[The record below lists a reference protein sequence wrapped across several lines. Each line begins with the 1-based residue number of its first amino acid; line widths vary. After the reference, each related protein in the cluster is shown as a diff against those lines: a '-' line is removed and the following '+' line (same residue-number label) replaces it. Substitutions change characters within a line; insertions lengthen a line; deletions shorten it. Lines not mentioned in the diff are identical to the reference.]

1 MHYILEHGVRILA
14 CGSWYDQVVP
24 LYSAC
29 FHGYSHPGIYRV
41 FPQQDLIRALKAIH
55 IEGADYIPDF
65 MSHLVVFA
73 LKLRNMG
80 YDDHGLVVHLSD
92 MIAGNVYG
100 FGTQV
105 RTPNTH

>member
-1 MHYILEHGVRILA
+1 MY
-14 CGSWYDQVVP
+14 
-24 LYSAC
+24 
-29 FHGYSHPGIYRV
+29 
-41 FPQQDLIRALKAIH
+41 
-55 IEGADYIPDF
+55 IEGADYSPDF

-73 LKLRNMG
+73 LKLRNQG

-105 RTPNTH
+105 VPGYFMVPRAIAPYTKKRKPTSWP